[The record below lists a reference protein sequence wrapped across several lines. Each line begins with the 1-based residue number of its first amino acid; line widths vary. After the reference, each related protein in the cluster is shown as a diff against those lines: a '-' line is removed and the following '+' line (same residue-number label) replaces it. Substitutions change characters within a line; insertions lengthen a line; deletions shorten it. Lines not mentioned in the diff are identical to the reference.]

1 MSSFQGTKINPTRF
15 DKSQIKFYVIL
26 IIMSAVMVL
35 PLIYI
40 FSQAFKPIDELF
52 AYPPKFF
59 VRNPSLSNFS
69 NLLAMMG
76 TSEVPIARYFFN
88 SIVITVLTIVFSL
101 TISAMAGY
109 ALAKKKFRS
118 KDFVFD
124 MNTMALMFV
133 PTAVMIPK
141 YLIISGMQL
150 YTSFWVHIEHE
161 VLGAEFLLGQCVTCH
176 SADGQ
181 REHDGQHGAD
191 DAVEEIPGNGNFG
204 SAHHGDQV
212 GEVGERGVLDEELG
226 GICEQLVDGLEG
238 LAEDIDQRQH
248 HHGGHDDQDH
258 VELDLAFVKP
268 GGVDFCSLKRHV
280 RFLPS

>member
-15 DKSQIKFYVIL
+15 HKSQIKFYIIL
-26 IIMSAVMVL
+26 ALMSSVMVL

-59 VRNPSLSNFS
+59 VKNPSLSNFS
-69 NLLAMMG
+69 NLIAMMG

-88 SIVITVLTIVFSL
+88 SIVSTGLTILFSL

-150 YTSFWVHIEHE
+150 NTSFWVHIIPALALP
-161 VLGAEFLLGQCVTCH
+161 VAGS
-176 SADGQ
+176 SA
-181 REHDGQHGAD
+181 A
-191 DAVEEIPGNGNFG
+191 
-204 SAHHGDQV
+204 
-212 GEVGERGVLDEELG
+212 L
-226 GICEQLVDGLEG
+226 
-238 LAEDIDQRQH
+238 
-248 HHGGHDDQDH
+248 
-258 VELDLAFVKP
+258 
-268 GGVDFCSLKRHV
+268 
-280 RFLPS
+280 